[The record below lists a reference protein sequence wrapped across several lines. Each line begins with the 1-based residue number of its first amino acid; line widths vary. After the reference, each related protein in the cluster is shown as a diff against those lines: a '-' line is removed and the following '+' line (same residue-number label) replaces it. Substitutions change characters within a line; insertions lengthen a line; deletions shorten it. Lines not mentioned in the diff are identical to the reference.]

1 MRFSRTA
8 VWAGGIGALAIA
20 ARALPGP
27 RTIDDA
33 FITFRYARHWVEG
46 AGLVYNPGEAV
57 LGTTTPLYSFLLASL
72 ARFFGSGAANF
83 PALAWVV
90 NALADA
96 ATCLLLIALG
106 RRLGM
111 AGAGAAAALV
121 WALAP
126 MAVTFSIGGME
137 TSVFIALMTATFY
150 LHSLDRPAAAALTGG
165 LSLLTRPD
173 ALIFLLP
180 LAADR
185 LRRASGLRRKDEE
198 DCPIRWE
205 QLAAFVFPVLLWVG
219 YAVPVYGSPIPHS
232 ITAKVVAYRLPA
244 EAGLVRLIQHYA
256 TPFFEQ
262 ETLGTGAAA
271 ILGLWALHTAL
282 FGLAA
287 LTAIRR
293 TPSSWPIFAYPWLYF
308 AAFAGANPLIF
319 RWYLAPPL
327 PIYFLGIFGGVA
339 RLARD
344 LRLRPLPVVFAAAA
358 VASTLRAWTLHPDHG
373 PDRPAPEMAF
383 IRLELLYED
392 VARRLGPQIGL
403 GQVLAAGDIGALGYY
418 SGARMLDTIGLITP
432 ASVPYYPLPED
443 MYVINYAIPPRLVQ
457 DLRPDY
463 LVMLESYGRRG
474 LLREEWF
481 ARDYRLIEVVPTDLY
496 ESTGLL
502 IYARAGP

>member
-1 MRFSRTA
+1 MRFSRTSVA
-8 VWAGGIGALAIA
+8 AGIISGLAIA

-72 ARFFGSGAANF
+72 ARFSGGGEADF
-83 PALAWVV
+83 PVLAWVI
-90 NALADA
+90 NALADG

-150 LHSLDRPAAAALTGG
+150 LHSLDRPAEAALTGA

-173 ALIFLLP
+173 ALVFLLP

-185 LRRASGLRRKDEE
+185 LRRASALRRKDEP
-198 DCPIRWE
+198 DCPIGWG
-205 QLAAFVFPVLLWVG
+205 QAAAFIVPVFLWVA
-219 YAVPVYGSPIPHS
+219 YAVPVYGTPIPHS
-232 ITAKVVAYRLPA
+232 ITAKVAAYHLPP

-256 TPFFEQ
+256 TPFFEH
-262 ETLGTGAAA
+262 EALGIRGAW
-271 ILGLWALHTAL
+271 ILGLWAVYTAL
-282 FGLAA
+282 FGLGA

-293 TPSSWPIFAYPWLYF
+293 LPSSWAVFAYPWLYF

-327 PIYFLGIFGGVA
+327 PIYFLGIFAGVA
-339 RLARD
+339 RLASD
-344 LRLRPLPVVFAAAA
+344 LRLRPLPMIFAAAA
-358 VASTLRAWTLHPDHG
+358 AASTLRAWTLHPDHG

-392 VARRLGPQIGL
+392 VALRLGPQIEP

-418 SGARMLDTIGLITP
+418 TGARILDTIGLITP
-432 ASVPYYPLPED
+432 ASVSYYPLPED
-443 MYVINYAIPPRLVQ
+443 LYVINYAIPPRLVQ
-457 DLRPDY
+457 DLKPDY
-463 LVMLESYGRRG
+463 LVILESYGRKG
-474 LLREEWF
+474 LLQEEWF

-496 ESTGLL
+496 ESSGLL
-502 IYARAGP
+502 VYARQGP